1 MLLLQM
7 LWLTLMIVGMAT
19 MTARSVN
26 FMVIVFLHFGDWWP
40 VYFGVANIHRQKE
53 QIKRILSGK
62 PVPAS
67 PLTK

>member
-1 MLLLQM
+1 MGTWNNLQKGFTVNER
-7 LWLTLMIVGMAT
+7 LPDTLVDVA
-19 MTARSVN
+19 VCN
-26 FMVIVFLHFGDWWP
+26 

-67 PLTK
+67 PLTT